1 MQKKC
6 SKQILSCIL
15 CIVLIVAMALFTTG
29 CNGSSGSQA
38 NVPTEASDG
47 DGEIAGTDT
56 AGDETTG
63 ADTGTD
69 ADSSVL
75 GEGSKV
81 FTFTVVDEAGAQTQF
96 EIHTDQETVGAA
108 LAELGLIDGDEG
120 EYGLYVKTVN
130 GITADYDTDGKYWS
144 FYINDEYAQTGVD
157 ATDITEG
164 DSYSFKIEKA

>member
-56 AGDETTG
+56 AGDEPAGADAAGDETTG

-96 EIHTDQETVGAA
+96 EIHTDQETV
-108 LAELGLIDGDEG
+108 
-120 EYGLYVKTVN
+120 
-130 GITADYDTDGKYWS
+130 
-144 FYINDEYAQTGVD
+144 
-157 ATDITEG
+157 
-164 DSYSFKIEKA
+164 